1 MASFQTHITVAGA
14 ASLAGAGVCVQ
25 SGLASEPQAL
35 LLLGMGTVA
44 GILPDVDS
52 DHSISIRMVFGLLSF
67 ATAVALMFA
76 LMGRQP
82 LPVLL
87 LLALLGV
94 AVVRMVVYPAFAHMT
109 VHRGLFHSVPAAVLA
124 GLVTMLLGEGLLGWH
139 AQFYRLAGLFVS
151 GGYLLHLLLD
161 EIYSV
166 NLAGHRLKAS
176 FGSALTVFSLR
187 EWQGY
192 VLLYAAVLLGFVFL
206 PHPPLHWPIA

>member
-14 ASLAGAGVCVQ
+14 VSLAAAGACVQ
-25 SGLASEPQAL
+25 FGLASEPQAL
-35 LLLGMGTVA
+35 LLLGLGTVA

-67 ATAVALMFA
+67 ATAIALVFA
-76 LMGRQP
+76 LVEKQP
-82 LPVLL
+82 LPILL
-87 LLALLGV
+87 TLAMLGV
-94 AVVRMVVYPAFAHMT
+94 AVVRMVVYPAFAHLT
-109 VHRGLFHSVPAAVLA
+109 VHRGLFHSVPAAILA
-124 GLVTMLLGEGLLGWH
+124 GLITVLLGEWLLGWS
-139 AQFYRLAGLFVS
+139 AGLCWLAGLFTG

-176 FGSALTVFSLR
+176 FGTALTLFSRR

-192 VLLYAAVLLGFVFL
+192 VVLYVAVFL
-206 PHPPLHWPIA
+206 GVRLLPWPLHWPLL